1 MRYTSK
7 KILLGCCALLLSCS
21 QVFAQDRSNGDIEHE
36 RGRTEAARDLKQ
48 GEFVIKSWGLAT
60 ARVGAIPSS
69 VDVYESMLW
78 EKYKIRHETVGGC
91 LVDDDTVR
99 YVAGYNA
106 VSIPA
111 IEARHG
117 RGILTKVRKEAEA
130 EYELKYAEQNREFV
144 RRMIE
149 TLKTLPKKE
158 N

>member
-21 QVFAQDRSNGDIEHE
+21 QVLAQDQSSGDIEHE
-36 RGRTEAARDLKQ
+36 RGRNEASSDVKQ
-48 GEFVIKSWGLAT
+48 GVFVIKAWGLVRT
-60 ARVGAIPSS
+60 RIGSIPSND
-69 VDVYESMLW
+69 DVYESMLW
-78 EKYKIRHETVGGC
+78 EKYKIRYETVGGC
-91 LVDDDTVR
+91 LVDDDTLR

-106 VSIPA
+106 VSIPG
-111 IEARHG
+111 IEARYG
-117 RGILTKVRKEAEA
+117 RGILTKVKKEAEA

-149 TLKTLPKKE
+149 TLIALPQKD

>member
-21 QVFAQDRSNGDIEHE
+21 QVFAQDRNSGDIEDE
-36 RGRTEAARDLKQ
+36 RGRNDATRDLKQ
-48 GEFVIKSWGLAT
+48 GVFVIKGWGLAH
-60 ARVGAIPSS
+60 ARIGSIPSS

-91 LVDDDTVR
+91 LIDDDDVR
-99 YVAGYNA
+99 YVAGYNS
-106 VSIPA
+106 VSIPG
-111 IEARHG
+111 IEARYG
-117 RGILTKVRKEAEA
+117 RGILTKVQKEAET

-149 TLKTLPKKE
+149 TLKTLPKRG